1 MTIRDG
7 DVALLARQAV
17 DLLDPDLDVRI
28 EPDAMSDPYR
38 LARSG
43 WTVHPLLDVRPT
55 FGIHLVAGMTPAEAL
70 ARLIGGLSDGVTESS
85 LFWAR
90 VFPTCRDHP
99 HPAVAGTEGD
109 EVVIRC
115 PDSGEERARLSPER
129 PGA

>member
-1 MTIRDG
+1 MAIRDG

-70 ARLIGGLSDGVTESS
+70 ARADRRVVRRGDRVVAVLGAGLSH
-85 LFWAR
+85 L
-90 VFPTCRDHP
+90 P
-99 HPAVAGTEGD
+99 
-109 EVVIRC
+109 
-115 PDSGEERARLSPER
+115 
-129 PGA
+129 